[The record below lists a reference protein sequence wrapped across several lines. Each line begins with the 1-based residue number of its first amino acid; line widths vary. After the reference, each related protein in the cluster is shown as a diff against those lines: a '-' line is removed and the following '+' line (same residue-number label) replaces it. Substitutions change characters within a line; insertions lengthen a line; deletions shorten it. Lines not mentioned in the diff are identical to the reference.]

1 MDEWRRLSRIAEY
14 QFGSGAGRA
23 LFANREEL
31 TISRSK
37 SGRPRQI
44 HGPDGRLLTLGLDGR
59 FTLGYAG
66 GQRLTAAT
74 EELRNRVVVGEESD
88 PYVRDG
94 RNAFAKFVTAA
105 DPAIREAD
113 EVLVVREDDTLLAVG
128 RAELPATAMA
138 DFETGMAVA
147 VRDGADD

>member
-1 MDEWRRLSRIAEY
+1 MDEWRRLSRIADY
-14 QFGSGAGRA
+14 QFGSGAGEA
-23 LFANREEL
+23 LFADREEL
-31 TISRSK
+31 SISRSK
-37 SGRPRQI
+37 SGRPRQV
-44 HGPDGRLLTLGLDGR
+44 HGPDGRLVTLGLDGR

-66 GQRLTAAT
+66 GQRLMAA
-74 EELRNRVVVGEESD
+74 LPQPRNRVVVGEESD

-94 RNAFAKFVTAA
+94 RNAFAKFITDV
-105 DPAIREAD
+105 DPSIREED
-113 EVLVVREDDTLLAVG
+113 EVLVIRADDRLLAVG